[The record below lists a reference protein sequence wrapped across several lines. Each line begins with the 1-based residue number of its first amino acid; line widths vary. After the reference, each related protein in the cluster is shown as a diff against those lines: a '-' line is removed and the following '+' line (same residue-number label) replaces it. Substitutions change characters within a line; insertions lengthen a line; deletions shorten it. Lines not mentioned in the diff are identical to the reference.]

1 MAHELGNKGFF
12 FYVNRDMENLE
23 AHHTPPTE
31 RAFLFLVKATLRLGA
46 TNAGLEDQAENH

>member
-23 AHHTPPTE
+23 AHHTPPAE